1 MKDYYM
7 VFLSR
12 QLSVLGRKEVHL
24 GRAPFGIFGDGKELA
39 QIAYVKSYRDGDWRS
54 GYYRDQTFMLA
65 AGMMTPTNF
74 SLSFMGI
81 PIPSTIRRREAAIS
95 ITIIQLQT
103 DQLQEGLRSLR

>member
-1 MKDYYM
+1 MDLKVSVNKSVFSKETVMKDYYM

-54 GYYRDQTFMLA
+54 GVLSRPNFY
-65 AGMMTPTNF
+65 AGSGNDDPNGIF
-74 SLSFMGI
+74 LSALWGYQYCQQSVDGRPQF
-81 PIPSTIRRREAAIS
+81 
-95 ITIIQLQT
+95 Q
-103 DQLQEGLRSLR
+103 